1 MNDWVIVKNINDVE
15 TIQFKYC
22 KTKIKKI
29 NSLPN
34 LVSIDKE
41 QLQLKKSNSF
51 SNLQIIQSNQE
62 KQKQKQK
69 QNCMY
74 QLKSCYHSICRFYI
88 RLRIKSRNFLNDFFH
103 RF

>member
-22 KTKIKKI
+22 KIKIKKI

-51 SNLQIIQSNQE
+51 SNLQFVQFNQE
-62 KQKQKQK
+62 KEIDKKMH
-69 QNCMY
+69 CMY

-88 RLRIKSRNFLNDFFH
+88 RLRIKSRIFFNDFFH